1 MLIVVILAAIFAFV
15 KPNSTVDDFYQLTAL
30 DIHGKQVSKDE
41 LKYDQM
47 FLIGACRL
55 TFLSSKA
62 KPC

>member
-47 FLIGACRL
+47 QI
-55 TFLSSKA
+55 SKFVLA
-62 KPC
+62 D